1 MEYKE
6 NGSFPGWWPHMLVSA
21 LLEPSVDMNVDNPSM
36 ITERRIM
43 RLVLLPISFSKILL
57 ATKGEEILD
66 FKGNSLRIH
75 KTRTTADDPFKKT
88 VFGTSKREYTSC
100 AIKLDSEI
108 SSNGINRA
116 TINQLDSKQRVK

>member
-21 LLEPSVDMNVDNPSM
+21 LLEPRVDMNVDNPSM

-66 FKGNSLRIH
+66 LSLIH
-75 KTRTTADDPFKKT
+75 
-88 VFGTSKREYTSC
+88 
-100 AIKLDSEI
+100 I
-108 SSNGINRA
+108 
-116 TINQLDSKQRVK
+116 

>member
-21 LLEPSVDMNVDNPSM
+21 LLEPRVDMNVDNPSM

-75 KTRTTADDPFKKT
+75 KTRTTADDTFKKT
-88 VFGTSKREYTSC
+88 VFGTSKREYKSC